1 MKTAVIGVRM
11 TEARFSKGFYVVAMI
26 DDSCGKGE
34 EEDSSIDHWLV
45 SKRMRVMVKPVE
57 HDVGK

>member
-1 MKTAVIGVRM
+1 MKTAVIDVRM

-34 EEDSSIDHWLV
+34 EDSSLDHWLV
-45 SKRMRVMVKPVE
+45 SKRMRIMVKPVE